1 MPDKLVLTEDQRKLF
16 QMLLYAKEKESQ
28 LSILANSLNEPMYK
42 EEYSY
47 LEERASLYDFVYWET
62 LGKLTGETVDSL
74 FAGKISEVEAMNEVE
89 ARAQH
94 YSQLRKEERFKEED
108 RQLERLNWE

>member
-1 MPDKLVLTEDQRKLF
+1 MPDRIRLTTDQKKLL

-28 LSILANSLNEPMYK
+28 LSILANSLNEPAYK

-74 FAGKISEVEAMNEVE
+74 FSGRLSEVEAINEVE
-89 ARAQH
+89 ARALY
-94 YSQLRKEERFKEED
+94 YSKMTKEQRFNEAERGAEED
-108 RQLERLNWE
+108 

>member
-1 MPDKLVLTEDQRKLF
+1 MPDRIKLTTDQKKLF

-28 LSILANSLNEPMYK
+28 LSILANSLNEPAYK
-42 EEYSY
+42 EECSY

-74 FAGKISEVEAMNEVE
+74 LCGKLSEVEAINEVE
-89 ARAQH
+89 ARALY
-94 YSQLRKEERFKEED
+94 YSKMTKEQRFDEAERGAEED
-108 RQLERLNWE
+108 